1 MKKTRL
7 FSKITAMALVAIMA
21 CCMAASAYQG
31 YANTLYGDKYGSY
44 YAFSSL
50 YVNGTRVVGA
60 ASVRTADY
68 TKVPAGTLGCQA
80 TLAYVDNGEVFYQ
93 SNEAKNSSTDYF
105 FTDQT
110 PSRPAPRAACSVGW
124 ASVEN
129 SPYIRLRTCYEG
141 DNYTRSAEMESQL
154 AALAERTLTENN
166 TYPVNA
172 DGKTYGSILLADM
185 VGENPDLIA
194 AVNQDN
200 VSGYIR
206 LEDITMPAQA
216 RAASQTL
223 SLYDV
228 DGNVIGDFERGE
240 AEIVSVGET
249 DFEAA
254 RTNVE
259 HLSGR

>member
-1 MKKTRL
+1 
-7 FSKITAMALVAIMA
+7 
-21 CCMAASAYQG
+21 
-31 YANTLYGDKYGSY
+31 
-44 YAFSSL
+44 
-50 YVNGTRVVGA
+50 
-60 ASVRTADY
+60 
-68 TKVPAGTLGCQA
+68 
-80 TLAYVDNGEVFYQ
+80 
-93 SNEAKNSSTDYF
+93 
-105 FTDQT
+105 
-110 PSRPAPRAACSVGW
+110 
-124 ASVEN
+124 
-129 SPYIRLRTCYEG
+129 
-141 DNYTRSAEMESQL
+141 MESQL